1 MSSETK
7 SEGAPKSKQC
17 LACESAMTTFRS
29 QFGCS
34 GLREPDW
41 TPADTMEM
49 TACPWITKCDFFKD
63 NKKVTCEGLKES
75 FSNDFVNTHKILL
88 QKRTAQDDAAASGE
102 KSGDTPPQVY
112 VGNTAKYVYEACAEM
127 SHCPDNEDCRKA
139 ILGDTC
145 RDNPSCVEA
154 NEICEEGCF
163 VCYWVLRGWFPLF
176 EVPSAESNG
185 KDGYANCQ
193 ELSAS
198 FLELEEQPVRGLGSP
213 SLVKS
218 REKATY
224 KDCLKVWNT
233 IESDP
238 KARYLA
244 QFVSQL
250 GSYEWNANTACRCI
264 GMCGYDTYEAFDLFR
279 ACDYEPSDARV
290 ASLFPDLLIE
300 SDGESGAKF

>member
-1 MSSETK
+1 M
-7 SEGAPKSKQC
+7 
-17 LACESAMTTFRS
+17 
-29 QFGCS
+29 
-34 GLREPDW
+34 
-41 TPADTMEM
+41 
-49 TACPWITKCDFFKD
+49 
-63 NKKVTCEGLKES
+63 
-75 FSNDFVNTHKILL
+75 
-88 QKRTAQDDAAASGE
+88 
-102 KSGDTPPQVY
+102 
-112 VGNTAKYVYEACAEM
+112 
-127 SHCPDNEDCRKA
+127 
-139 ILGDTC
+139 
-145 RDNPSCVEA
+145 VE
-154 NEICEEGCF
+154 EEGCF

-185 KDGYANCQ
+185 KDGYANYQ

-264 GMCGYDTYEAFDLFR
+264 GMCGYDTYVSFQCSSAKRENFNRYYNRYYHENITCRHENITAI
-279 ACDYEPSDARV
+279 AR
-290 ASLFPDLLIE
+290 L
-300 SDGESGAKF
+300 